1 VQVRSES
8 SFLLV
13 LLFVSEVEMSW
24 LRFGRWKVIALPF
37 SSFPISSFVLFRL
50 FENLLFCEIV
60 LMWSLEK
67 ACPYPFD

>member
-1 VQVRSES
+1 MEGTVQVRSES

-37 SSFPISSFVLFRL
+37 FSFPISFFVLD
-50 FENLLFCEIV
+50 ENV
-60 LMWSLEK
+60 LVQ
-67 ACPYPFD
+67 